1 MSQAMCLYRKYTN
14 PDVDSIMISPS
25 VAIDI
30 ENGGDFTT
38 LVVDEPSDGRL
49 SSLVRSDVRLL

>member
-1 MSQAMCLYRKYTN
+1 MCLYRKYTN